1 MPDKSGIAPRIS
13 VIIPSYNSARTIR
26 CCLKAVIN
34 QSTSIAFDITVID
47 SSTDQT
53 PQIIEREFPSIRLI
67 HLETRTLAGAARNLG
82 VQATRAPLCL
92 MLDSDCIAESDVIE
106 RFVAR
111 HRDGDYAAV
120 AGSLS
125 NGTPKSLSGWVGYMI
140 EFREFIPGAPMRLAK
155 SLPTASIA
163 YRREIFERY
172 GYFEEDLWPAE
183 DLLFNWKLSSAGE
196 RLLFDPAIK
205 VTHLNRTGWKE
216 VLSHQIRLGRTSAVA
231 RQRSELPGGV
241 LLKYP
246 PLILLMPLVRLLR
259 AFKWFAKEDKN
270 MLLRFSLIWPAYFLA
285 ASFWSFGFF
294 NECRKKKLDAC
305 PVHNT

>member
-140 EFREFIPGAPMRLAK
+140 EFREFIPGAPM
-155 SLPTASIA
+155 
-163 YRREIFERY
+163 
-172 GYFEEDLWPAE
+172 
-183 DLLFNWKLSSAGE
+183 SSAGE

-231 RQRSELPGGV
+231 RQRSELPGGI

-246 PLILLMPLVRLLR
+246 ALILLMPLVRLLR

>member
-13 VIIPSYNSARTIR
+13 VIIPSYNSERTIR

-34 QSTSIAFDITVID
+34 QSASIPFDITVID

-82 VQATRAPLCL
+82 VQTTKAPLCL
-92 MLDSDCIAESDVIE
+92 MIDSDCVAESDVIE
-106 RFVAR
+106 RFAAR

-120 AGSLS
+120 AGALA
-125 NGTPKSLSGWVGYMI
+125 NGTPRSLSGWVGYLI
-140 EFREFIPGAPMRLAK
+140 EFREFIPGAPMRLER
-155 SLPTASIA
+155 SMPTANIA

-183 DLLFNWKLSSAGE
+183 DLLFNWKLYSAGE

-231 RQRSELPGGV
+231 RKRGGLPGGI

-259 AFKWFAKEDKN
+259 AFKWFAKHDKRL
-270 MLLRFSLIWPAYFLA
+270 LLRFLLILPAYLLA
-285 ASFWSFGFF
+285 TSFWSFGFLA
-294 NECRKKKLDAC
+294 ECRKKALDAR
-305 PVHNT
+305 PVHDS

>member
-1 MPDKSGIAPRIS
+1 MPDRSGIDPRIS
-13 VIIPSYNSARTIR
+13 VIIPSYNSERTIR
-26 CCLKAVIN
+26 RCLKAIIN
-34 QSTSIAFDITVID
+34 QTTSIPFDITVID

-53 PQIIEREFPSIRLI
+53 PQIVEREFPSIRLI

-92 MLDSDCIAESDVIE
+92 MMDSDCIAESDVIE
-106 RFVAR
+106 SFVAR

-120 AGSLS
+120 AGALA
-125 NGTPKSLSGWVGYMI
+125 NGTPRSLSGWVGYLI
-140 EFREFIPGAPMRLAK
+140 EFREFIPCAPMRLAE

-183 DLLFNWKLSSAGE
+183 DLLFNWKLYSAGE
-196 RLLFDPAIK
+196 RLLFDPAIE

-231 RQRSELPGGV
+231 RKRSELPGGI

-246 PLILLMPLVRLLR
+246 PLILLMPLVRLVR
-259 AFKWFAKEDKN
+259 AFKWFARHDHS
-270 MLLRFSLIWPAYFLA
+270 MLLRFLLIWPAYILA
-285 ASFWSFGFF
+285 ASFWSLGFLS
-294 NECRKKKLDAC
+294 ECRKKPLDAR
-305 PVHNT
+305 PVHDS

>member
-1 MPDKSGIAPRIS
+1 MPDKSGIDPRIS
-13 VIIPSYNSARTIR
+13 VIIPSYNSERTIR
-26 CCLKAVIN
+26 RCLQAVIN
-34 QSTSIAFDITVID
+34 QSTSIPFDITVID

-92 MLDSDCIAESDVIE
+92 MMDADCVAESDVIE
-106 RFVAR
+106 SFVAR

-120 AGSLS
+120 AGALS
-125 NGTPKSLSGWVGYMI
+125 NGTPRSISGSLGYLI
-140 EFREFIPGAPMRLAK
+140 EFREFMPCAPMRLEK
-155 SLPTASIA
+155 SMPTANIA

-172 GYFEEDLWPAE
+172 GYFDEDLWPAE
-183 DLLFNWKLSSAGE
+183 DLLFNWKLYSAGE
-196 RLLFDPAIK
+196 RLLFDPAIE

-231 RQRSELPGGV
+231 RKRGGLPGGI

-246 PLILLMPLVRLLR
+246 PLILLMPFARLLR
-259 AFKWFAKEDKN
+259 AFKWFAKYDWKV
-270 MLLRFSLIWPAYFLA
+270 LLKFLLIWPAYLLA
-285 ASFWSFGFF
+285 ASFWSFGFLR
-294 NECRKKKLDAC
+294 ERESEPPA
-305 PVHNT
+305 VAGG